1 MPLFEIA
8 GTKPSLFSLQMHL
21 IIHLFTPRLRLWQR
35 GKKMPALTITSHHA
49 FKTLYDSQCDFF
61 LSCGSP
67 GKPDIF
73 DVQHCS
79 KLFQVDKVGNSQKI
93 STQREIHH
101 SFYLAL

>member
-1 MPLFEIA
+1 MAE
-8 GTKPSLFSLQMHL
+8 
-21 IIHLFTPRLRLWQR
+21 
-35 GKKMPALTITSHHA
+35 GKKMPALTIASHHP
-49 FKTLYDSQCDFF
+49 FKTLHDSQCDFF

-79 KLFQVDKVGNSQKI
+79 KLFQVDKVGNCQKI
-93 STQREIHH
+93 SAQREIHH